1 MTAQRDDAR
10 VESVV
15 DEVRR
20 LLADCTVEEKRRVL
34 VELDRWVTL
43 GRRASTRRRLLAA
56 RIDAQPPVALYC
68 IGTVG
73 LCAGLRWRFAPGG
86 ALPLCPWLIVLP

>member
-1 MTAQRDDAR
+1 MTTQRDDAQ

-20 LLADCTVEEKRRVL
+20 LLVDCTVEEKRRVL

-43 GRRASTRRRLLAA
+43 EEASHDPAS
-56 RIDAQPPVALYC
+56 
-68 IGTVG
+68 
-73 LCAGLRWRFAPGG
+73 APERQH
-86 ALPLCPWLIVLP
+86 